1 MVREPSTPETIRLI
15 HYVIEKGERI
25 LAEREAAERRPFNR
39 IVRAWAALTG
49 ADLPPERRHR

>member
-1 MVREPSTPETIRLI
+1 MAREPSTPEMIQRL

-49 ADLPPERRHR
+49 ADLPPRRRFR